1 MADDHHRLAV
11 QTRGTANDGRVIGE
25 VAITVQFF
33 ELGEQVIDVVKG
45 IGPLRVAG
53 QTGDLPAGQI
63 AEDAF
68 GERFALVLQAGNL
81 IADVQ
86 RVVVTNQ
93 AQFFDLGLQVGDR
106 LFEIQ
111 EVRVHRHPSCVDGQA
126 AGRLFR
132 FLRLTLR
139 ERRIQVEQKLF

>member
-1 MADDHHRLAV
+1 MANDHHRLAV

-33 ELGEQVIDVVKG
+33 ELGEQVIDVIKG

-132 FLRLTLR
+132 FAPYLTGAAHSGR
-139 ERRIQVEQKLF
+139 TKLF